1 MGVHGLRGKYMVANT
16 VLLYHKAA
24 HMLLYH
30 SQQKQM
36 VWKSAIVIITQN
48 IQMTNM
54 ASTKVTALEITN
66 MATKASMTRFTE
78 KNSVFSLLF
87 SFSEN
92 QAVFK

>member
-66 MATKASMTRFTE
+66 MVTKASMTRFTE